1 MNKMRLH
8 NKVAIITG
16 AGNGQGLAEAELFL
30 QEGAKVIA
38 TDINGEALKL
48 LKKRHTG
55 NDNLFVHKHDVSSET
70 EWEIVIQKTIKM
82 FGRLDI
88 LVNNAGIPSRSSVIH
103 EDLEGWNKVMTIN
116 ATGTFLGV
124 RKCAEHMIKQ
134 QAGSIINI
142 SSVYGI
148 IGEKGYVSYH
158 ASKGAVR
165 SLTKAAAMD
174 LAEYNIRVNSVH
186 PGMIETEMTRDLF
199 ENSEK
204 AKWMKEVT
212 PLPLLGKPQDVAYG
226 VLYLASDEANFVTGS
241 ELVIDGGWIAK

>member
-1 MNKMRLH
+1 MRLH

-16 AGNGQGLAEAELFL
+16 AGNGQGLAETELFL
-30 QEGAKVIA
+30 QEGAKVVA
-38 TDINGEALKL
+38 TDINGEALDL
-48 LKKRHTG
+48 LMKRYPRS
-55 NDNLFVHKHDVSSET
+55 DRLFMHKHDVSSEA
-70 EWEIVIQKTIKM
+70 EWDSVIQKAIQL
-82 FGRLDI
+82 FGRIDI
-88 LVNNAGIPSRSSVIH
+88 LVNNAGIPSRNSIIQ

-134 QAGSIINI
+134 RAGSIINI

-174 LAEYNIRVNSVH
+174 LAEYNVRVNSVH
-186 PGMIETEMTRDLF
+186 PGMIKTEMTRDLF
-199 ENSEK
+199 ENNEK

-212 PLPLLGKPQDVAYG
+212 PLPLLGNPIDVAYG
-226 VLYLASDEANFVTGS
+226 VLYLATDEAKFVTGS

>member
-1 MNKMRLH
+1 MRLH

-16 AGNGQGLAEAELFL
+16 AGNGQGLAETELFL
-30 QEGAKVIA
+30 QEGAKVVA
-38 TDINGEALKL
+38 TDINGEALDL
-48 LKKRHTG
+48 LMKRYPGSDH
-55 NDNLFVHKHDVSSET
+55 LFVHKHDVSSEA
-70 EWEIVIQKTIKM
+70 EWDSVIQKAIQL
-82 FGRLDI
+82 FGRIDI
-88 LVNNAGIPSRSSVIH
+88 LVNNAGIPSRNSIIQ

-134 QAGSIINI
+134 RAGSIINI

-174 LAEYNIRVNSVH
+174 LAEYNVRVNSVH
-186 PGMIETEMTRDLF
+186 PGMIKTEMTRDLF
-199 ENSEK
+199 ENNEK

-212 PLPLLGKPQDVAYG
+212 PLPLLGNPIDVAYG
-226 VLYLASDEANFVTGS
+226 VLYLATDEAKFVTGS

>member
-1 MNKMRLH
+1 MRLH

-16 AGNGQGLAEAELFL
+16 AGNGQGLAETELFL
-30 QEGAKVIA
+30 QEGAKVVA
-38 TDINGEALKL
+38 TDINGEALDL
-48 LKKRHTG
+48 LMKRYTR
-55 NDNLFVHKHDVSSET
+55 NDHLFVHKHDVSSEA
-70 EWEIVIQKTIKM
+70 EWDSVIQKAIQL
-82 FGRLDI
+82 FGRIDI
-88 LVNNAGIPSRSSVIH
+88 LVNNAGIPSRNSIIQ

-134 QAGSIINI
+134 RAGSIINI

-174 LAEYNIRVNSVH
+174 LAEYNVRVNSVH
-186 PGMIETEMTRDLF
+186 PGMIKTEMTRDLF
-199 ENSEK
+199 ENNEK

-212 PLPLLGKPQDVAYG
+212 PLPLLGNPIDVAYG
-226 VLYLASDEANFVTGS
+226 VLYLATDEAKFVTGS

>member
-1 MNKMRLH
+1 MRLH

-16 AGNGQGLAEAELFL
+16 AGNGQGLAETELFL
-30 QEGAKVIA
+30 QEGAKVVA
-38 TDINGEALKL
+38 TDINGEALDL
-48 LKKRHTG
+48 LMKRYPRSYH
-55 NDNLFVHKHDVSSET
+55 LFVHKHDVSSEA
-70 EWEIVIQKTIKM
+70 EWDSVIQKAIQL
-82 FGRLDI
+82 FGRIDI
-88 LVNNAGIPSRSSVIH
+88 LVNNAGIPSRNSIIQ

-134 QAGSIINI
+134 RAGSIINI

-174 LAEYNIRVNSVH
+174 LAEYNVRVNSVH
-186 PGMIETEMTRDLF
+186 PGMIKTEMTRDLF
-199 ENSEK
+199 ENNEK

-212 PLPLLGKPQDVAYG
+212 PLPLIGNPIDVAYG
-226 VLYLASDEANFVTGS
+226 VLYLATDEAKFVTGS